1 MKAYQLIE
9 LLKQFPPNTEIVYK
23 VKALANGFP
32 IFSSLVLDKLAYLE
46 DEPHPIAILKTQF
59 KDVSRN

>member
-9 LLKQFPPNTEIVYK
+9 LLKSLPPETEVVYK
-23 VKALANGFP
+23 VKALANGVP

-46 DEPHPIAILKTQF
+46 NEPDPIAIFKTPF
-59 KDVSRN
+59 KDISRN